1 MQSELIY
8 LNKAALYKELETISP
23 DRFFAVADH
32 KIKSH
37 LPEWIQKSSQVFW
50 LNNPEEEK
58 NLSTYGAIIE
68 FLLSAG
74 IDRSSKLIAIGGG
87 ATTDLGGY
95 VAATILRGIK
105 WIAIPTTLL
114 AMIDGS
120 LGGKVAVNTP
130 SGKNLV
136 GAFHHPEKIYISGE
150 FLQTLDEENWNSG
163 KGEMLKYGFL
173 SQDIFSLIANN
184 IPVEEIALKCAE
196 YKMEVVKRDFREQG
210 ERIHLN
216 LGHTLGHAFE
226 FSLGIPH
233 GLAVAM
239 GMKYLFELMGNK
251 EAQKYWLEMVRALSL
266 PEKDL
271 SLKAYPSFKRDELD
285 KYLEKDKKK
294 SHDAL
299 KLVLTDGPGK
309 IFLSEITIKDFK
321 ARMDAHAEFARK

>member
-1 MQSELIY
+1 MHSELIY
-8 LNKAALYKELETISP
+8 LNKAGLYKELETIQP
-23 DRFFAVADH
+23 EKFFAVADN

-37 LPEWIQKSSQVFW
+37 LPEWIQKSSRVFW
-50 LNNPEEEK
+50 LKNPEEEK
-58 NLSTYGAIIE
+58 NLSHYASMIE
-68 FLLSAG
+68 FFLAG
-74 IDRSSKLIAIGGG
+74 GINRSSTLMAIGGG
-87 ATTDLGGY
+87 ATTDLAGF

-105 WIAIPTTLL
+105 WWAVPTTLL

-173 SQDIFSLIANN
+173 SPEINSFIVKRAPIENIAHQ
-184 IPVEEIALKCAE
+184 CAE

-210 ERIHLN
+210 ERIQLN

-226 FSLGIPH
+226 FSLSMPH

-239 GMKYLFELMGNK
+239 GMKYLFEIMGND
-251 EAQKYWLEMVRALSL
+251 EALRHWQEMVQALAL
-266 PEKDL
+266 PEKSL
-271 SLKAYPSFKRDELD
+271 SLKAYPDFRREDLD
-285 KYLEKDKKK
+285 RYLEQDKKK
-294 SHDAL
+294 SHDTL
-299 KLVLTDGPGK
+299 KLVLSDGPGK
-309 IFLSEITIKDFK
+309 ISVTEISMKDFK
-321 ARMDAHAEFARK
+321 SRMDAHAELARK

>member
-50 LNNPEEEK
+50 LKNPEEEK
-58 NLSTYGAIIE
+58 NLSTYGSIIE
-68 FLLSAG
+68 FCLASG
-74 IDRSSKLIAIGGG
+74 IDRSSTLIAIGGG
-87 ATTDLGGY
+87 ATTDLGGF
-95 VAATILRGIK
+95 VAATILRGIQ

-130 SGKNLV
+130 SGKNLA
-136 GAFHHPEKIYISGE
+136 GAFHHPQKIYISGE

-173 SQDIFSLIANN
+173 SHEIYSLIVNKT
-184 IPVEEIALKCAE
+184 PVEKIALSCAE
-196 YKMEVVKRDFREQG
+196 FKMEVVKRDFREQG

-239 GMKYLFELMGNK
+239 GMKYLFEILGNN
-251 EAQKYWLEMVRALSL
+251 EALKYWQEMVKALSL
-266 PEKDL
+266 PEQSL
-271 SLKAYPSFKRDELD
+271 SLKAYSFKREELD
-285 KYLEKDKKK
+285 RYLEKDKKK
-294 SHDAL
+294 SHDNL
-299 KLVLTDGPGK
+299 RLVLTAGPGK
-309 IFLSEITIKDFK
+309 VSVSEITMKDFK